1 MRFHFRDIPRP
12 TFDEVVG
19 LGLAIAYLVNSHL

>member
-1 MRFHFRDIPRP
+1 MRFRRSDIPRP
-12 TFDEVVG
+12 TFDEIVG